1 MAEQKEVKESKVNQE
16 KLKALQLTM
25 DKIEKSYG
33 KGAIMRMGDSVVEN
47 VPVIPSGSVSLNLAF
62 PEMENVRIREL
73 ILKFLF
79 WS

>member
-33 KGAIMRMGDSVVEN
+33 NNAHGRFGC
-47 VPVIPSGSVSLNLAF
+47 
-62 PEMENVRIREL
+62 
-73 ILKFLF
+73 
-79 WS
+79 